1 MQQKTIRVNKKE
13 SPSSQVKKWFRKLN
27 IEHIKYVPDEL
38 SRFKSDVIN
47 MRAFLITLMYNTT
60 TGA

>member
-1 MQQKTIRVNKKE
+1 MRVNKKE